1 MCGYNCRRVKP
12 AHIVS
17 ISSGDMLQF
26 RELHGLDLDAQAS
39 VRLTSHIDRA
49 CQPLDLCLHR
59 LQLQP
64 CSSTRAY
71 ALSEVQNVAEVAESG
86 MMCITSHAWASSYML
101 YDSEQRSSGRM
112 LACDFDLLESGV
124 QFPTDI
130 AIESTHTYRRLRSR
144 QISGRPA

>member
-1 MCGYNCRRVKP
+1 
-12 AHIVS
+12 
-17 ISSGDMLQF
+17 
-26 RELHGLDLDAQAS
+26 
-39 VRLTSHIDRA
+39 
-49 CQPLDLCLHR
+49 
-59 LQLQP
+59 
-64 CSSTRAY
+64 
-71 ALSEVQNVAEVAESG
+71 VAEVAESG